1 MFEITYHN
9 DELAVSSDT
18 PFIPAVRGFL
28 RKQGF
33 VESEDRHMIAKI
45 DSPHDTIVSVQ
56 EMIGMYD
63 QCRLDSNC
71 QKILDEAE
79 NARQE
84 FQDIISRVRTLK
96 SNNSQKY
103 WEETDVQVSQ
113 MSPGISLK
121 WYQRMPVMHAVMLGN
136 SANFSVPGSGK
147 TWMGYSTF
155 FKLKHEKNKVDKLLI
170 VAPIVAFR
178 PWETEYTIMTENNPS
193 RIVRITGTPDR
204 RKHLFEY
211 TVPHYD
217 MFLISHTMVVKEET
231 RLIEMMSGSRFMVIV
246 DESHNIKRHDG
257 QRATA
262 LHRIAPYAK
271 SRMILTGTP
280 MPKGI
285 DDLWSQF
292 TFLYPDNSLL
302 STWHQY
308 EWRCKSPDAL
318 EVISSEVKP
327 YFVRI
332 SKDMLNLPEPVFN
345 PANAN
350 GLPTRVEMGAVQ
362 RRIYD
367 AIAVKIRDNM
377 GQFRGDVVALERF
390 RKNAMIYLIEAA
402 TDPSLLTKDTTYQDD
417 DVDSEG
423 LDILEL
429 LEKYPRL
436 RDEKLNK
443 LETAK
448 RMAMET
454 LDVGGKV
461 IIWCSFINTIKKMSK
476 YMEDAGYKSV
486 MVWGGIPR
494 DTEADPEFNREDEI
508 EKFKTNSTYN
518 VLIANPSSLAES
530 ISLHK
535 HCHHTIYVDRTFNGA
550 HYMQSLDRIHR
561 VGLDPGTLTRYD
573 ILQSE
578 RSIDQ
583 TIHERLMLKQA
594 RMEKFLKQDT
604 LEVYAIDDE
613 EAPAD
618 GFDEGYEDDFN
629 AVIKDIGSHVGNI

>member
-1 MFEITYHN
+1 MFEIAYHG

-18 PFIPAVRGFL
+18 PIIPVVRMFL

-33 VESEDRHMIAKI
+33 AESGEGHMVAKI
-45 DSPHDTIVSVQ
+45 DSPYDAIVSMQ
-56 EMIGMYD
+56 DMIGMYD

-84 FQDIISRVRTLK
+84 YQNILGHVERLK
-96 SNNSQKY
+96 NHGSQKY
-103 WEETDVQVSQ
+103 WEKTDIQVPQ

-121 WYQRMPVMHAVMLGN
+121 WYQKMPVIHAVMLSN

-155 FKLKHEKNKVDKLLI
+155 FKLKYEKNKIDKLLI
-170 VAPIVAFR
+170 VAPVVAFR
-178 PWETEYTIMTENNPS
+178 PWETEYKIMTGNSPDK
-193 RIVRITGTPDR
+193 IVRITGTPDQ

-211 TVPHYD
+211 TVPHCD
-217 MFLISHTMVVKEET
+217 MFLISHTMAAREEAHLTEMLKE
-231 RLIEMMSGSRFMVIV
+231 SRFMVIV

-280 MPKGI
+280 MPKGLN
-285 DDLWSQF
+285 DLWSQF

-302 STWHQY
+302 PIWEQY
-308 EWRCKSPDAL
+308 EWRCKSPDAFAA
-318 EVISSEVKP
+318 ISSEVRP

-332 SKDMLNLPEPVFN
+332 SKDMLNLPKPTFN

-350 GLPTRVEMGAVQ
+350 GMPTRVQMGAVQ

-367 AIAVKIRDNM
+367 TIATKVRDNM
-377 GQFRGDVVALERF
+377 RQFRDDVVALERF
-390 RKNAMIYLIEAA
+390 RKNAMIYLIESA
-402 TDPSLLTKDTTYQDD
+402 TDPSLLTKDTTYQSG
-417 DVDSEG
+417 DVDAEG
-423 LDILEL
+423 LDILGL

-443 LETAK
+443 LETAR

-454 LDVGGKV
+454 LDGGGKV

-494 DTEADPEFNREDEI
+494 DTEANPEFNRENEI
-508 EKFKTNSTYN
+508 EKFKTDSTCN

-530 ISLHK
+530 VSLHK
-535 HCHHTIYVDRTFNGA
+535 HCHHAIYVDRTFNGA

-561 VGLDPGTLTRYD
+561 VGLDPGALTRYD
-573 ILQSE
+573 ILQSD

-583 TIHERLMLKQA
+583 TIHERLILKQA
-594 RMEKFLKQDT
+594 NMERFLKKDT
-604 LEVYAIDDE
+604 LEVYTIDDE
-613 EAPAD
+613 EVPVD
-618 GFDEGYEDDFN
+618 GFDDGYEDDFN
-629 AVIKDIGSHVGNI
+629 AVTKDIGHHVRNI

>member
-1 MFEITYHN
+1 MFEITYHD

-18 PFIPAVRGFL
+18 SFIPVVRGFL

-33 VESEDRHMIAKI
+33 AESGDRHMVAKT

-56 EMIGMYD
+56 DMIVMYD

-71 QKILDEAE
+71 QKILDGIEKS
-79 NARQE
+79 RQE
-84 FQDIISRVRTLK
+84 FQDVIGRVKRLK
-96 SNNSQKY
+96 SHNSQKY
-103 WEETDVQVSQ
+103 WEETDIQVPQ

-155 FKLKHEKNKVDKLLI
+155 FKLRHEKNKVDKLLI

-178 PWETEYTIMTENNPS
+178 PWETEYTIMTGNNPG

-211 TVPHYD
+211 TIPHYD
-217 MFLISHTMVVKEET
+217 MFLISHTMAVKEEIH
-231 RLIEMMSGSRFMVIV
+231 LIEMMRGSRFMMIV

-280 MPKGI
+280 MPKGLN
-285 DDLWSQF
+285 DLWSQF

-302 STWHQY
+302 LTWKQY
-308 EWRCKSPDAL
+308 EWRCKSPDAF
-318 EVISSEVKP
+318 EAISSEVRP

-332 SKDMLNLPEPVFN
+332 SKDMLNLPKPVFN
-345 PANAN
+345 SANAN
-350 GLPTRVEMGAVQ
+350 GMPTMVQMGAVQ

-367 AIAVKIRDNM
+367 TIAMKVRDNM
-377 GQFRGDVVALERF
+377 GQFRDDVVALEKF

-417 DVDSEG
+417 DIDSEG

-508 EKFKTNSTYN
+508 EKFKTNSMCN

-530 ISLHK
+530 VSLHK
-535 HCHHTIYVDRTFNGA
+535 HCHHAIYVDRTFNGA

-561 VGLDPGTLTRYD
+561 VGLDPRTLTRYD

-583 TIHERLMLKQA
+583 TIHERLILKQA
-594 RMEKFLKQDT
+594 NMEKFLRQDT

-618 GFDEGYEDDFN
+618 GFDDGYEDDFN
-629 AVIKDIGSHVGNI
+629 AVIKDIESHVGNI